1 MPDRRIPSG
10 DPHGQDQ
17 APLHRNRDR
26 HRRAQ
31 RSHRNERRL
40 GEGRSLGAEGDGR
53 PGEAGHGDAG
63 ASLRRRLRGLLRRRA
78 RLRRQAAEEGCREG
92 EDHLRR
98 VHRPARGRGLRPLGQ
113 AHRGRQEPAAGRA
126 RRARPRS
133 ARADLPV
140 LARDAEQRRRGAR
153 RFRRV
158 AVKRGVDHILTT
170 HVGSL
175 PRPKDLLDLM
185 KAKLAG
191 GAVDRGAY
199 DARVASAVAECVRK
213 QVESGID
220 FVSDGEQSKPGF
232 FTYVRERLE
241 GFEERPQQKR
251 RMFPDEVA
259 AFPEYYE
266 KYFKEAMTG
275 GAIAP
280 IVPLVCIGPVKYRGE
295 AALERDIANLKAAAG
310 GAHGAFMPAVAPSG
324 VGTNEYYRI
333 EEEFF
338 HAVGAALH
346 AEYKAIV
353 DAELLLQVDDPFL
366 CDIFGDSAL
375 GAARQRA
382 RAEMYV
388 EAINES
394 LRDILPEKV
403 RYHTCYGINEGPRIH
418 EAALS
423 DVVGYMLKVNAGA
436 YSFEA
441 ANPRHEHEYHLW
453 ESVRLPEGKVLIP
466 GVITHASNI
475 VEHPVLIAER
485 LVRFAKL
492 VGRENV
498 IAGADCGFSSQA
510 TYHTEV
516 HPTVV
521 WAKFEALRDG
531 ARLASKQ
538 LWS

>member
-1 MPDRRIPSG
+1 MKRSVDR
-10 DPHGQDQ
+10 
-17 APLHRNRDR
+17 
-26 HRRAQ
+26 
-31 RSHRNERRL
+31 
-40 GEGRSLGAEGDGR
+40 
-53 PGEAGHGDAG
+53 
-63 ASLRRRLRGLLRRRA
+63 
-78 RLRRQAAEEGCREG
+78 
-92 EDHLRR
+92 
-98 VHRPARGRGLRPLGQ
+98 
-113 AHRGRQEPAAGRA
+113 
-126 RRARPRS
+126 
-133 ARADLPV
+133 
-140 LARDAEQRRRGAR
+140 
-153 RFRRV
+153 
-158 AVKRGVDHILTT
+158 ILTT

-175 PRPKDLLDLM
+175 PRPGDLLDLM
-185 KAKLAG
+185 KAKVTGLAY
-191 GAVDRGAY
+191 DKGAY
-199 DARVASAVAECVRK
+199 DKRVKSAVAECVRK

-232 FTYVRERLE
+232 FTYARERLE

-266 KYFKEAMTG
+266 KYFREAMTG

-280 IVPLVCIGPVKYRGE
+280 IVPLVCTGPVKYRGE
-295 AALERDIANLKAAAG
+295 AALERDIENLKAAAAG
-310 GAHGAFMPAVAPSG
+310 AHAHGAFVPAVASSG
-324 VGTNEYYRI
+324 VGTNEYYRT

-338 HAVGAALH
+338 HAVGAALR

-353 DAELLLQVDDPFL
+353 AAELLLQVDDPFL

-375 GAARQRA
+375 GAARQRS

-388 EAINES
+388 EAINEALS
-394 LRDILPEKV
+394 GIPPEKV

-418 EAALS
+418 EAALA

-498 IAGADCGFSSQA
+498 VAGADCGFSSQA

-521 WAKFEALRDG
+521 WAKFEAMREG
-531 ARLASKQ
+531 ARLATKQ